1 MLFLKTEV
9 NEGVL
14 RRGEEGWLSRQ
25 KPRGGRRG
33 GAANVIVG
41 PKHFT
46 LCQRLGRSEV
56 AKTAAAPGSAER
68 GALGWDPGRR
78 APSREQGSR
87 GAELLAPRLT
97 PARRP
102 FPAGSRGVKA
112 REQRELPPPPPAAAR
127 LWKYDLK

>member
-1 MLFLKTEV
+1 MGEQAKA
-9 NEGVL
+9 EG
-14 RRGEEGWLSRQ
+14 REERC
-25 KPRGGRRG
+25 
-33 GAANVIVG
+33 GAATVIVG

-68 GALGWDPGRR
+68 GARSPGL
-78 APSREQGSR
+78 ASREERAEPVAGERGSR
-87 GAELLAPRLT
+87 AASSAADAG
-97 PARRP
+97 ARRP

-112 REQRELPPPPPAAAR
+112 REQSELPPPPPAAAR